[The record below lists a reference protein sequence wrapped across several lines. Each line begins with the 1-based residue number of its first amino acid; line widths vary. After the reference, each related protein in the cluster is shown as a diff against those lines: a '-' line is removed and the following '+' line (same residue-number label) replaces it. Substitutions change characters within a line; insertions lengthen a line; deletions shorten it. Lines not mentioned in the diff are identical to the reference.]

1 MDKKR
6 PWERGCPGTWTDEY
20 YVPVSPTQN
29 FVLKKGNH
37 FDYRF
42 PSLQSLSR
50 SSSGISVLNGT
61 PTCRICQ
68 TSRSA
73 DDINGQES
81 LVSPCDCRGSLGFV
95 HKSCMEKWL
104 NLRNKDTCELC
115 HFKFNTKRK
124 FRPLH
129 KVGIVFILASFVDRS
144 V

>member
-1 MDKKR
+1 MKIMHRFHQPKISSSKKV
-6 PWERGCPGTWTDEY
+6 TILII
-20 YVPVSPTQN
+20 V
-29 FVLKKGNH
+29 F
-37 FDYRF
+37 F

-129 KVGIVFILASFVDRS
+129 KVGIVFILASFVDRY

>member
-1 MDKKR
+1 MHWFHQPKISSSKKV
-6 PWERGCPGTWTDEY
+6 TILII
-20 YVPVSPTQN
+20 V
-29 FVLKKGNH
+29 F
-37 FDYRF
+37 F

-129 KVGIVFILASFVDRS
+129 KVSIVFIANNGISSPFRCNV
-144 V
+144 VYPHIFKI